1 MIGFVLTGYLI
12 QLNKEKK
19 RAYKK
24 KIPLSEVTV
33 IVPFR
38 NEEKRIANL
47 LKSITESIEKPKDI
61 LFVNDHSEDDGEN
74 TIKHLLKNTPHQII
88 HLNKGESGKKTAI
101 KKGIENTKSK
111 YILTIDA
118 DVSFGRMYFKN
129 LETICENDLCILPV
143 DTKSNGIYKIFTLDV
158 LLANSLNISAN
169 SFFRPII
176 ASGAN
181 LLFNKHSYLKYEDI
195 SKHFHIRSGDDIY
208 LLKKFN
214 EQNIEID
221 IYTNSNLK
229 VYTKEGIGISEIIN
243 QRSRWLSKMRHV
255 KDYYSNSLAFFQGL
269 ISIVF
274 LSFLIIGWNY
284 FSIEH
289 YLYIIIF
296 KGIIDQLSLLPYF
309 FRLNKMKEWAMLSFF
324 IMIHPIYSLVI
335 LIAATNKKGS
345 WKKRPLID
353 TPQF

>member
-12 QLNKEKK
+12 QFKKEKK

-24 KIPLSEVTV
+24 KISLSEVTV
-33 IVPFR
+33 IIPFR
-38 NEEKRIANL
+38 NEEKRIVSL
-47 LKSITESIEKPKDI
+47 LKSIAKSTKKPNDI
-61 LFVNDHSEDDGEN
+61 LFVNDHSEDDGEK
-74 TIKHLLKNTPHQII
+74 TIKHLLKNIPHQII
-88 HLNKGESGKKTAI
+88 QLNKGESGKKTAI
-101 KKGIENTKSK
+101 KKGIDNANSK

-118 DVSFGRMYFKN
+118 DVNFGKMYFKN
-129 LETICENDLCILPV
+129 IETICENDLCILPV
-143 DTKSNGIYKIFTLDV
+143 DIQSNGFYKIFSLDV

-181 LLFNKHSYLKYEDI
+181 LLFNKQSYLKHEDI
-195 SKHFHIRSGDDIY
+195 SQHLHIRSGDDIY

-214 EQNIEID
+214 DQNIDID

-229 VYTKEGIGISEIIN
+229 VYTKEASGISEIIN

-255 KDYYSNSLAFFQGL
+255 KDYYSNSLALFQGL

-289 YLYIIIF
+289 YLYIILF
-296 KGIIDQLSLLPYF
+296 KGIIDQASLLPYF
-309 FRLNKMKEWAMLSFF
+309 FRLNKMKEWTMLSFF
-324 IMIHPIYSLVI
+324 IVIHPIYSLLI
-335 LIAATNKKGS
+335 LIAATNKKRL

-353 TPQF
+353 TF